1 MDGRVGHGR
10 RERSGSHPL
19 EQGQRLTEAD
29 RDTGFATTLAKGLA
43 VLEAFRPNRI
53 SMSNLEIAAQT
64 GLNRPTVARLTYT
77 LTKLGYLKQEK
88 SKYRLSWGALMLVNP
103 LLANAK
109 ILHIARPS
117 MQKLAQDVGGT
128 VSIGVIDRLNFVYL
142 ETSRVNENVWTSQD
156 LGTIGPLLP
165 AAIGHALCA
174 QLDDAELELKLR
186 QMRRSSPELWAKYS
200 DAFVDGVTSCKSRGF
215 SVVRGTWIPGT
226 HSAGVPLL
234 RDKNGECFAMNCRV
248 PIFRL
253 SPNQIEDEVAPRL
266 ISLAANVRNQ
276 LAFVMP

>member
-1 MDGRVGHGR
+1 M
-10 RERSGSHPL
+10 
-19 EQGQRLTEAD
+19 TETDHDA
-29 RDTGFATTLAKGLA
+29 GFATTLAKGLD
-43 VLEAFRPNRI
+43 VLRAFRPDRN
-53 SMSNLEIAAQT
+53 SMSNVEIAAET
-64 GLNRPTVARLTYT
+64 GINRPTVARLTYT
-77 LTKLGYLKQEK
+77 LAKLGYLKQEK

-103 LLANAK
+103 LLINAK
-109 ILHIARPS
+109 ILQIARPS

-128 VSIGVIDRLNFVYL
+128 VSIGVIDRVNFMYL
-142 ETSRVNENVWTSQD
+142 ETSRVNENTWTSQD

-165 AAIGHALCA
+165 ATIGHALCA
-174 QLDDAELELKLR
+174 QLDDTELGLKLE
-186 QMRRSSPELWAKYS
+186 QMRRSAPELWDKYS
-200 DAFVDGVTSCKSRGF
+200 EAFLEGVADCKSRGF

-253 SPNQIEDEVAPRL
+253 SPNQIEEEVGPRL
-266 ISLAANVRNQ
+266 KSLAMNVRSQ